1 MPQTVLLGSNR
12 IVDCDSAL
20 VVEGAE
26 VFRLRERGK
35 DGHLVVDFDLRDASG
50 TRIAKIAKNY
60 VAHAAPGYEFSNRKG
75 ISEVIETATGQVVA
89 RVEERGPDTIAVTG
103 TFNVKGYTVQITSDS
118 LVAGGVTM
126 DGNEIRG
133 FGKAIE
139 LKRGV
144 LRDRRYKIAGFGG
157 RRSEWPAQSTS
168 SDYNARSPARR
179 RGRGGRRRRRNGQH
193 ETCRCS
199 PPLHHR
205 LVLRSRRRV
214 CF

>member
-139 LKRGV
+139 LKRGS
-144 LRDRRYKIAGFGG
+144 FGIG
-157 RRSEWPAQSTS
+157 VTR
-168 SDYNARSPARR
+168 
-179 RGRGGRRRRRNGQH
+179 
-193 ETCRCS
+193 
-199 PPLHHR
+199 
-205 LVLRSRRRV
+205 
-214 CF
+214 